1 LTGKATIF
9 IPDISGYTN
18 FVNRVELD
26 HSSHILAELLE
37 VIVSSEKLGL
47 TLSEVEGDAV
57 LFYAPGE
64 PLDAKALLEQCE
76 AMFRAFH
83 HQLKVIERDSIC
95 PCGACQGASGLTLK
109 FVVHFGLLK
118 EIAVA
123 NFRKAAGIDMIVAH
137 RLLKNSVPSSE
148 YVLVSD
154 AYRVAAEASG
164 SLPNFN
170 WQTGREAFEGVG
182 EVAYSFAKLDQLRET
197 VPEAEPRQTHV
208 ITTGDN
214 ELNIDIAASVPD
226 VYQAI
231 IDVDNASNWMAG
243 MDRMERDPVTE
254 RVGMRHDCFF
264 PDATFEITYEY
275 GECGDDRAVLAD
287 RVYLPEFDLHC
298 RDSFTLSRRDDGS
311 THLVYAISYDDPT
324 AVPPE
329 LVAAVNASLQHS
341 LDLLKQ
347 NCETTVGKSKS

>member
-1 LTGKATIF
+1 MTGKATIF

-64 PLDAKALLEQCE
+64 PLDAMALLEQCE

-154 AYRVAAEASG
+154 AYRAVAASE
-164 SLPNFN
+164 SLPRFD
-170 WQTGREAFEGVG
+170 WQAGREAFEGVG
-182 EVAYSFAKLDQLRET
+182 EVAYSFAKLDQLRKT
-197 VPEAEPRQTHV
+197 VPDAEPRPTHV
-208 ITTGDN
+208 ITTGEN
-214 ELNIDIAASVPD
+214 ELNIDIAAPVQD

-231 IDVDNASNWMAG
+231 IDVDNASSWMAG
-243 MDRMERDPVTE
+243 MERMERDPVTE
-254 RVGMRHDCFF
+254 RVGMRHDCFY
-264 PDATFEITYEY
+264 PDATFVITYEH
-275 GECGDDRAVLAD
+275 GECGEDHAVLAD
-287 RVYLPEFDLHC
+287 QVYIPEFDVHC

-311 THLVYAISYDDPT
+311 THLVYAISYDDSA

-329 LVAAVNASLQHS
+329 LIEAVNASLQQS
-341 LDLLKQ
+341 LDMLKKH
-347 NCETTVGKSKS
+347 CEAAAGKSER